1 MNANSFSPDRRQFI
15 AGGASALALAL
26 TSGTALAQGAPFR
39 IGALNP
45 ITGAGSPYG
54 SGMQKMIQAAVAVV
68 NAAGGAGGRMLE
80 VIAEDTQTNP
90 QAAVLAAKKLIEVN
104 QARAILGTWSS
115 GVSLAVA
122 PLTNDADIFLFN
134 TSGAPA
140 LSNPPANAK
149 GLLYRFQAT
158 NDRFGRAFA
167 EIAVRQGYKRAATM
181 AFNNA
186 SGIGNTNGFKRAWEA
201 KGNQVVAEVVYEPNQ
216 PSYRAELQRVLAAK
230 PDVIVMGSFLP
241 DTTIILREWFQSGE
255 TNKWIIPGWAAN
267 PQLVTALG
275 AEATEG
281 LISVDSVSNEQAAS
295 FAAYDAAHRA
305 ATGQPGADNVYA
317 AMTWDMV
324 MTLALA
330 MEAAGPNANTAAINA
345 KIREIA
351 NPPGEEVFTFAAA
364 KAALAAGR
372 KINYQGASSILDF
385 DQFGDVT
392 PDFGVFFIAKGKL
405 ERRYVVK
412 I

>member
-1 MNANSFSPDRRQFI
+1 MMTPLHAPDRRALI

-26 TSGTALAQGAPFR
+26 TGGPALSQSAPFR

-45 ITGAGSPYG
+45 VTGAGSPYG
-54 SGMQKMIQAAVAVV
+54 SGMQKLIQAAAAAV
-68 NAAGGAGGRMLE
+68 NAAGGAGGRPLE
-80 VIAEDTQTNP
+80 VIAEDSQTNP

-104 QARAILGTWSS
+104 RVNAIVGTWSS

-122 PLTNDADIFLFN
+122 PLVNDADIFLFN

-140 LSNPPANAK
+140 LSTPPANAK

-167 EIAVRQGYKRAATM
+167 EIAVREGFKRPATM

-186 SGIGNTNGFKRAWEA
+186 SGIGNTTGFKRAWEA

-216 PSYRAELQRVLAAK
+216 PSYRAELQRILAAK

-267 PQLVTALG
+267 PQLIQALG
-275 AEATEG
+275 ADATEG

-305 ATGQPGADNVYA
+305 AMNQPGISNVYA

-324 MTLALA
+324 IVLALA

-351 NPPGEEVFTFAAA
+351 NPPGEEVFTFAAG

-392 PDFGVFFIAKGKL
+392 PDFGVFFITRGQL
-405 ERRYVVK
+405 NRRYVVK